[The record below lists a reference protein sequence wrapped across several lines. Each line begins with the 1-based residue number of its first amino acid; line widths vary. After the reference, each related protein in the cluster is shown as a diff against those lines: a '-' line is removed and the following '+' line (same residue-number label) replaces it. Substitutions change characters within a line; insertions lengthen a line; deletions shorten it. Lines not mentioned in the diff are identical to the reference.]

1 MWTITVRDL
10 LYRRRQFGIAAVGA
24 GLVFAITLIMTGI
37 SAGFRAE
44 AGRTVKSVGADAWIV
59 PDGVSGPFTG
69 ASVVDPAAA
78 AGVLGARRVDPI
90 LIVAATIPHGR
101 SLAGVNVIGHV
112 VGGLGAPKPSSG
124 RAPARSGEV
133 MVDASV
139 GVGVGLTI
147 VINNLPLTV
156 TGQTRGDTY
165 FGGIPVVYTTLA
177 DAQQLAFAGKPL
189 ASAFVTQGQP
199 RSLPPGL
206 RVMSNADVRRDVTR
220 VTASARKT
228 IASTRA
234 FMWLVGAVIIGAVT
248 YLSALERVRD
258 FAVLKAVGG
267 STAALLGSVATESIA
282 ISLFSAALAVVLS
295 KLLLLLPAFTLPETI
310 TWAAY
315 AALPAVAVVV
325 GALASLAAIR
335 RALKVDPALA
345 FG

>member
-1 MWTITVRDL
+1 
-10 LYRRRQFGIAAVGA
+10 
-24 GLVFAITLIMTGI
+24 
-37 SAGFRAE
+37 
-44 AGRTVKSVGADAWIV
+44 
-59 PDGVSGPFTG
+59 
-69 ASVVDPAAA
+69 
-78 AGVLGARRVDPI
+78 
-90 LIVAATIPHGR
+90 
-101 SLAGVNVIGHV
+101 
-112 VGGLGAPKPSSG
+112 
-124 RAPARSGEV
+124 

-139 GVGVGLTI
+139 GVGVGRTM
-147 VINNLPLTV
+147 VINKLPLTV
-156 TGQTRGDTY
+156 TGQARGDTY
-165 FGGIPVVYTTLA
+165 FGGIPVVYTTLT

-325 GALASLAAIR
+325 GAVASLAAIR